1 MRLIPSI
8 IFSIITY
15 FMAGFQLSADRF
27 FIYLLTIFLSTV
39 FGSSVCFFVASS
51 IPIFGKIFHFYFF

>member
-15 FMAGFQLSADRF
+15 FMVGFQVSAGRF
-27 FIYLLTIFLSTV
+27 FVYFLTIFLSTI
-39 FGSSVCFFVASS
+39 FGSATCFFVASS
-51 IPIFGKIFHFYFF
+51 IPIFGKKTNVLF